1 MIPFGSSLGVP
12 YPLTSGT
19 PSGAA
24 YAPHAATTAP
34 PVVAATLPLGA
45 PSGITAPLTGAMGG
59 QPAPVDLQCA
69 VGNCRSPQANWHTG
83 FCEAHQER
91 YLDRVYEYTRD
102 IGRGEL

>member
-1 MIPFGSSLGVP
+1 MIMYGLSLGASS
-12 YPLTSGT
+12 PLS
-19 PSGAA
+19 SGAPTA
-24 YAPHAATTAP
+24 SVAP
-34 PVVAATLPLGA
+34 PALATPLGA

-59 QPAPVDLQCA
+59 QPAPVELQCA
-69 VGNCRSPQANWHTG
+69 VGSCRSPQANWHTG